1 MRSPLRAYVEYREE
15 RLAAEEDP
23 LKAVHPL
30 EWGLDCLGLEAST
43 GRPLDALLRFVTR
56 SEVESGTYYQPGPLR
71 DWTLEGTQ
79 LTFPSSLTTGCPEND
94 LVRARVFETA
104 ARERAV
110 VLMPYWNAVGSS
122 LDLVCRLLQKAGIA
136 CLRLSL
142 PYHDE
147 RRPPSMAFARDMV
160 SANIGMTLRS
170 NRQAV
175 LDIRSG
181 LDWLEARGYR
191 RLGLLGMSLGSSVG
205 TVAAAHDP
213 RVAAAVFCCSAALF
227 GEAVWTGRATRHIR
241 NALETAITLDQ
252 INALWSLIS
261 PGTFVPRLEGR
272 PVRHLI
278 ISGVHDNVFLPHLTA
293 ALVERYQR
301 HDVSCS
307 WVRLPCGHYTL
318 GTFPFNA
325 VLLTRAI
332 RFLQQS
338 L

>member
-1 MRSPLRAYVEYREE
+1 MRSPLQAYVEYREE

-23 LKAVHPL
+23 LKAVEPL
-30 EWGLDCLGLEAST
+30 EWGLEHLGLGEAAD
-43 GRPLDALLRFVTR
+43 RPLDALLRYVTR
-56 SEVESGTYYQPGPLR
+56 SEAESGSYYQPGPLGE
-71 DWTLEGTQ
+71 WTLEGHA
-79 LTFPSSLTTGCPEND
+79 LTFPSSLRTGCPEND
-94 LVRARVFETA
+94 LVRARVFETPG
-104 ARERAV
+104 RERAV
-110 VLMPYWNAVGSS
+110 VLMPYWNAVGPS

-160 SANIGMTLRS
+160 SANIGKTLRS

-175 LDIRSG
+175 LDIRAS

-191 RLGLLGMSLGSSVG
+191 RLGLLGMSIGSSVG

-241 NALETAITLDQ
+241 NALEASVTLEQ
-252 INALWSLIS
+252 INALWGLIS

-278 ISGVHDNVFLPHLTA
+278 ISGVRDTVFLPYLTA

-301 HDVSCS
+301 HDVRCS

-325 VLLTRAI
+325 VLLARAI
-332 RFLQQS
+332 RFFHQS